1 MHVALGQDKITA
13 HILNTSAGLGQET
26 STGFVAETSK
36 LMATLVQMGV
46 RTICFA
52 RYRQMVE
59 IMLSRVRALMKKG
72 SEEQVSAVVS
82 YRSGYTQDCRR
93 GIEQQIF
100 SHQVL
105 GVICTSALELG
116 VDIGSLDCCISM
128 GYPGSSHS
136 LQQQFGRAG
145 RV

>member
-1 MHVALGQDKITA
+1 MSLGQDKITA

-46 RTICFA
+46 RYGDQAFPPPRLHFSFRTICFA

-72 SEEQVSAVVS
+72 SEEQVSAVHNPLLDVL
-82 YRSGYTQDCRR
+82 RTPRLCP
-93 GIEQQIF
+93 IEADTPRI
-100 SHQVL
+100 
-105 GVICTSALELG
+105 
-116 VDIGSLDCCISM
+116 VDEA
-128 GYPGSSHS
+128 SSNRYS
-136 LQQQFGRAG
+136 RIKFW
-145 RV
+145 V